1 LLDQIAELK
10 MIRAM
15 QVKVNK
21 RTKLYGDEY
30 VKKEG
35 EQTADPDLKDRLK
48 GLADRQEKLF
58 DVTMKIVK
66 GDNK

>member
-1 LLDQIAELK
+1 

-21 RTKLYGDEY
+21 RTKMYGDEY
-30 VKKEG
+30 VAKEG
-35 EQTADPDLKDRLK
+35 EQTKDGELK
-48 GLADRQEKLF
+48 GKLRDLSDRQDKLF

>member
-1 LLDQIAELK
+1 

-21 RTKLYGDEY
+21 RTKLYGDLY
-30 VKKEG
+30 VPKEG
-35 EQTADPDLKDRLK
+35 EQTKDPEITKKLEDLA
-48 GLADRQEKLF
+48 GRQEKLF